1 MHNFEEKKNSTK
13 VNQMNNSQD
22 IIYFFLLKNS
32 NQLRIKEVIKKLVI
46 LSFYVMG
53 EWYQLIGI
61 LVTCLLPFDQ
71 YGVIWEFTEK
81 YKVFIFNL

>member
-53 EWYQLIGI
+53 E
-61 LVTCLLPFDQ
+61 
-71 YGVIWEFTEK
+71 
-81 YKVFIFNL
+81 